1 MITSSSNLWLF
12 FLIDITHPDISQ
24 KYLALLFI
32 TDLLHKIHR
41 QVIEIQVSINYL
53 SI

>member
-12 FLIDITHPDISQ
+12 FLNDITHPYICQ

-32 TDLLHKIHR
+32 ADFLHKIHR
-41 QVIEIQVSINYL
+41 RVIEIQVSINYL